1 MVLLNRK
8 EKEALVIKLAKDGN
22 PYREIVKVVRI
33 SPAEIKKILDKA
45 TGDEDSQQED
55 NKEKEKPKKLSPY
68 ANAIQ
73 MFKEGCELA
82 DVVIE
87 LDEDAD
93 TILHYY
99 SDYSRLKRMDGV
111 VAAYYATKKNF
122 PLFMQLFSWVQKEGF
137 NEDTISELLKKQYST
152 EDLDKILA
160 FYHNR
165 ISELKDRKLALE
177 QEINSLQRR
186 RDNYDGINPI

>member
-8 EKEALVIKLAKDGN
+8 EKEALVIKLVKEEKTYRDIAK
-22 PYREIVKVVRI
+22 IVHI
-33 SPAEIKKILDKA
+33 SPAEIKKIIDMA
-45 TGDEDSQQED
+45 TGDGESQQKEP
-55 NKEKEKPKKLSPY
+55 EKEKPKKLSPY
-68 ANAIQ
+68 ARAIQ
-73 MFKEGCELA
+73 MFKEGYQLE

-111 VAAYYATKKNF
+111 VAAYYAIKKNF
-122 PLFMQLFSWVQKEGF
+122 PLFMQLFRWVEEKGF
-137 NEDTISELLKKQYST
+137 NENTISDLLKKQYSI
-152 EDLDKILA
+152 EDLEKILA
-160 FYHNR
+160 FYHAR

-177 QEINSLQRR
+177 QEINYLRAKI
-186 RDNYDGINPI
+186 DNYDGINPI